1 MDDCHSPSLLFQCLK
16 RPYRGEVFLA
26 PCPLE
31 QLVPLEERL
40 MQGLVEDLLSVIHPL
55 EEHVRSRKGEP
66 RSEIQEHSDLLDSLM
81 QEPELEIL

>member
-1 MDDCHSPSLLFQCLK
+1 
-16 RPYRGEVFLA
+16 
-26 PCPLE
+26 
-31 QLVPLEERL
+31 